1 MRSPFGLF
9 SLLYHLVGG
18 FDIGCYRCCGVRAK
32 LYNRLN
38 KGETAYM
45 GLLDF
50 VIDDI
55 IEYR

>member
-1 MRSPFGLF
+1 MRWQITPAMMEIK
-9 SLLYHLVGG
+9 
-18 FDIGCYRCCGVRAK
+18 IGECFIFCV
-32 LYNRLN
+32 NR
-38 KGETAYM
+38 KCQEEVETAYM